1 MLSPVILNIYYLITA
16 VLFFVMMYRYRQSM
30 VAWLLIVIYFNGLFD
45 YVIPHGAQLV
55 RIVTVL
61 WCLYL
66 FLKLNLMKILTQHW
80 LLTFVFA
87 LFSIYF
93 LLDTLLWA
101 TDGIVIVFSQYSKY
115 FVPFVSLLIF
125 IHYAE
130 IDSRYLHW
138 FNRLFGEL
146 ILIQIIVTVVKI
158 ILLRGLWWEGLVGTF
173 GAVRGGGAGTSF
185 PVVALCWLAIN
196 TNMKLTGWKSWG
208 FIAGL
213 LAIGIMTG
221 KRAVI
226 ILFPVMF
233 LLLGMWVAKRKYP
246 KSVMSIV
253 ILSPLLLYFGLRLTP
268 SLNPENKVWG
278 SFDPAYVW
286 NYAMDYSFGEEDKT
300 GERGVGQGRVGADL
314 LLWQMITDSDNYTA
328 QSWLGYGVKRIYA
341 ADYELYRDVD
351 YNFGVNHRGSL
362 TGVFMLYIA
371 IGLIGVILFM
381 IYYYCLFL
389 LIPYKRLRFAC
400 YGYVMFDFIFYNTMT
415 IRDPALAVLMC
426 FVIIY
431 ANIQY
436 TSKGQYVGIVYPW
449 FGNKKIIGNNK
460 IVNRI

>member
-16 VLFFVMMYRYRQSM
+16 ILCFVMMYRYRHSTA
-30 VAWLLIVIYFNGLFD
+30 AWLLIVIYFNGLFD
-45 YVIPHGAQLV
+45 YIIPRGAQWV
-55 RIVTVL
+55 RVVTFL

-66 FLKLNLMKILTQHW
+66 FLRLNLWKMVTQYKILV
-80 LLTFVFA
+80 LAFA

-101 TDGIVIVFSQYSKY
+101 TDGVVIVFSQYSKY
-115 FVPFVSLLIF
+115 FVPFVILLLF
-125 IHYAE
+125 IHYAQ

-138 FNRLFGEL
+138 FNRLFGDL
-146 ILIQIIVTVVKI
+146 ILMQIVITLVKI
-158 ILLRGLWWEGLVGTF
+158 VLLRGHWWEGLVGTF
-173 GAVRGGGAGTSF
+173 GSVRGGGAGTAF

-208 FIAGL
+208 FIVGL

-246 KSVMSIV
+246 KQVMYIV

-278 SFDPAYVW
+278 SFDPDYAW

-300 GERGVGQGRVGADL
+300 GERGVGHGRVGANL
-314 LLWQMITDSDNYTA
+314 LLWQMITDTDHYTT
-328 QSWLGYGVKRIYA
+328 QSWFGYGVKRIYA

-449 FGNKKIIGNNK
+449 FDNKKK
-460 IVNRI
+460 ILVNQ